1 MSSSARQA
9 LNDFLAGVTPVSA
22 IDDVTWRRMVRWARH
37 DLSRQVAKIEAR
49 RSEGRLRLARRIA
62 RQTIQRLGPRFALAA
77 EAVRNAYPDGRHST
91 DEQRRALQLKRMT
104 VLKTGFPRVG
114 RFGRPASPSMR
125 PRCKDDGSF
134 RPVVEFH
141 WIDKA
146 QQSLLSAIYKPF
158 ADFHPAQYQRK
169 KVAGLGGTS
178 AVREALR
185 AALDTADDT
194 DVFLHFDVRRHYDN
208 TRCEWL
214 ERKLWLPR
222 EVIRGHAHTADMVI
236 RHTGNHFVG
245 PCSDQASWKDGRL
258 GLPQGSALSPLLADL
273 VMADVIRTAEV
284 PDQYP
289 LFIWSDNIGV
299 IVPQREAA
307 ALEELLR
314 SAFAE
319 HGCSA
324 TITESGRRQL

>member
-1 MSSSARQA
+1 MLRKLIQDHAA
-9 LNDFLAGVTPVSA
+9 
-22 IDDVTWRRMVRWARH
+22 
-37 DLSRQVAKIEAR
+37 DLSRQVAKIERHRGEGRPRVAR
-49 RSEGRLRLARRIA
+49 RTAKL
-62 RQTIQRLGPRFALAA
+62 TIQRVGPRFAFAA
-77 EAVRNAYPDGRHST
+77 EAVRDAYPDGRHST
-91 DEQRRALQLKRMT
+91 DEQRRALQLKRMA
-104 VLKTGFPRVG
+104 VLKAGFPRLG

-125 PRCKDDGSF
+125 PRRKDDGSF

-222 EVIRGHAHTADMVI
+222 EVIRGHAQPHPRTA
-236 RHTGNHFVG
+236 
-245 PCSDQASWKDGRL
+245 WKL
-258 GLPQGSALSPLLADL
+258 GMLSPTGA
-273 VMADVIRTAEV
+273 
-284 PDQYP
+284 
-289 LFIWSDNIGV
+289 
-299 IVPQREAA
+299 
-307 ALEELLR
+307 
-314 SAFAE
+314 
-319 HGCSA
+319 
-324 TITESGRRQL
+324 